1 MQMKSKLNKAGVSLI
16 AVLLFMLVATI
27 AATATWKWITSE
39 GKSSASRMLKREAYQ
54 SAVAGIENARA
65 WMTYH
70 GNDVGA
76 LIKQYFDNGNRPIK
90 LNDQLTPWV
99 HGNQNYD
106 VWLTGVNAGSA
117 HNFKL
122 KILSRGTSRNN
133 SEHTEVAIFNVDG
146 LYQMTI
152 PAMSLVLDFDK
163 AFSGSMDGA
172 TNSPT
177 MESALINGDYT
188 GNQPTVTK
196 DLVVTGNIVL
206 EGTTSAVG
214 GDLYVRGNATFNS
227 NTQLGG
233 PNKVAYVGG
242 SITSCEGGNLSSRGD
257 LLVEG
262 NYPANCAVDAR
273 GNLTIGGTLYRGTA
287 TYKFYVEK
295 NLVFK
300 KDGNFDWSATNSLVE
315 AAPAENGVRGS
326 TYLANISG
334 QNSDR
339 QREVT
344 LGKPVYLYQSFPS
357 SIHYCQNGCMNNG
370 VLTKNDAQ
378 CENRCGSWN
387 KFCEGFFTSCDVVGT
402 GVTAA
407 NVGVESNRY
416 FSFRS
421 DETSGRISDDR
432 VQSWSSDD
440 PVLRNV
446 SGDYWKNIEK
456 MNAYGNLIKEDNK
469 IPQPILLKDVNVW
482 SRKIANAHCRTLGYT
497 WADKQE
503 KNEISR
509 EDLMNENAQKVFKA
523 LNDCWQ
529 KMTTDGDNTL
539 YNGFM
544 IVKFAGD
551 ATSSMKQEVV
561 ETMNGKFVFY
571 FESQMQNAFYLPPT
585 SESTA
590 IMFYARQGGGTLMS
604 AKTDA
609 AHPGPYNYNYFIF
622 SDGTSESRMQF
633 SNIKIN
639 GSVVMANGSKAK
651 IADGGVNLL
660 YNGAVLS
667 ALAEAGLIMQNPDFG
682 SDEEA
687 AGAAIGIAGQKDSY
701 YIATAPQIH
710 VSLVSRSE
718 SSESVPA
725 ANATSTVQGSFV
737 VLPRVIFLPK
747 NPYGKLSDY
756 FDVVNLNGANEQKNM
771 SNVNCAAG
779 IPVDPD
785 LLYNRAAAAPQ
796 FLAPNLY
803 ECSYSSNGKS
813 VPFYIRVQN
822 AALGDQPEVHFETDY
837 ENMGATD
844 TKYLK
849 LVYLSSQAGEAFEVT
864 IQKPTGAITNWTI
877 TPNNA
882 KIKTGT
888 TCTDA
893 DAQCTFSLRFDD
905 ASPLT
910 LFTVATSGATE
921 GTAFFQITDCVGCQP
936 SIPST
941 ESFQIANS
949 VVVNRHSITEYCRVG
964 GPGATTEDCLPE
976 GAYYEM
982 SQSDWPEC
990 TASGTWVRA
999 AGTGDATNNCVAKSN
1014 HPNDTWTCESSG
1026 NISLV
1031 VDPSEVPEGCTAVVP
1046 SYSLGSPLTP
1056 NESYS
1061 LYGSLKRNKV
1071 NFHVGFGGDYA
1082 GKSVTVTSSRLGGT
1096 QVCSASSSGCDYTL
1110 FAGDKITLK
1119 ADDVDFSYW
1128 DCDVENSTNCTSEE
1142 MLSGETLEFEAVS
1155 GNNSVDALFFQ
1166 KDKHCFFDEFKTS
1179 RECVGGDNNNEWK
1192 YCFDYCNSSENCGI
1206 GDGNFNGYAKWIV
1219 IGNSELRDK
1228 IQYQDGKIW
1237 LEDYSYI
1244 RGKKQ
1249 VDRGSLKILSSVN
1262 AGLYGSMRAQFQ
1274 PPRLVGSDNKS
1285 VDESGFML
1293 RSDNQASAYIRLNV
1307 FVNAEGHLAAKVCI
1321 GDNCQSGVLAGNG
1334 RVSSNDVVTMT
1345 ATIRSAEGADY
1356 LDVETI
1362 TGYYGNF
1369 RTGEVTFEL
1378 SQLNGFSGF
1387 TTNANEYVGF
1397 ILSDPDFKLYDIGWK
1412 SDTYNKDCWESYP
1425 TVKCSFKDAYLGG
1438 IVPKDTVS
1446 RPWVGLSSWF
1456 NKKSCTTQYWYNGSD
1471 ACNHQNDG
1479 LYYECSSD
1487 YYIFEEDGS
1496 HGIESTVDGET
1507 VETNM
1512 AMAMVQ
1518 NCDASLSDD
1527 NMALLYA
1534 ERAKCGAFWVG
1545 EIQKC
1550 SEKLTI
1556 FDATSPRQVSAHTG
1570 SSDAGTYGNDEI
1582 FTVGSNNSGANMR
1595 SAKLLLRITNESLSE
1610 VEIYLRSGLGE
1621 NALYSKSAFTT
1632 NNGLVTI
1639 NVDDLSK
1646 AEGFNPEHV
1655 TGVIVRVLGTE
1666 AISVVKIETNCENIP
1681 KLTCKDVV
1689 YDAGKFSVTVEAK
1702 NTKYVSSYSVTAT
1715 ENDQSNSALNVGFN
1729 CDEGN
1734 CPQPDAHNNIVFNTP
1749 DYNPYTT
1756 SGAKDYVFT
1765 VNMKVKKN
1773 GVEENVEGS
1782 PCTVS
1787 RSITDVTAACQ
1798 WRGYAETA
1806 PYSLVTGSGFPPF
1819 QYRLVCPEGKTCP
1832 YEVFYDNTKIHQ
1844 GTGSTNGFVELPPDA
1859 KKDINTHARPLLVD
1873 DEHTVTFRSS
1883 SNDVVFTPCTKTF
1896 VVTAKPNTPVTCNIS
1911 HQTSIAEAL
1920 PGGGVAIPRGMVTV
1934 TNCGESNC
1942 KYIVREKP
1950 TDQGSTNTYSSESD
1964 IDLYFT
1970 GASEVGEYD
1979 YEVSI
1984 QRGTEPEVKCGKY
1997 KVKFTLNL
2005 KCGSFTDPGK
2015 DSPVDAGTPIAT
2027 PSPSLNN
2034 LSGVSGSGGR
2044 CKYTVSG
2051 VTGVNGNNYD
2061 GTSTI
2066 NSFEDATASSG
2077 AKNYTLIVSHGEGS
2091 KAQSISCPFTVTY
2104 ASSTSSTCTASDA
2117 VIPTNN
2123 TNANISI
2130 EGFTNGCYEINT
2142 GLACKKAQIQASNSV
2157 GTGTF
2162 KINGTSITCGEYFDN
2177 SITRSSILKIEIPST
2192 CTLKDKVY
2200 VSDCAKMIDPDNFVI
2215 SSAGESA
2222 ESGIYTIASL
2232 AEGCNVVKFDCPWN
2246 SDNIGCSV
2254 QVNSSDAN
2262 AGDFN
2267 SYNNVLSPKPS
2278 AGDVLTITGT
2288 AKLFCAYN

>member
-1 MQMKSKLNKAGVSLI
+1 MALEISKEFPMQMKSKLNKAGVSLI

-70 GNDVGA
+70 GNDLGA

-99 HGNQNYD
+99 QGKQNYD
-106 VWLTGVNAGSA
+106 VWLTGVNAGAA

-122 KILSRGTSRNN
+122 KILSKGTSRNN

-152 PAMSLVLDFDK
+152 PAMSIVLDFDK

-177 MESALINGDYT
+177 IESALINGDYT

-196 DLVVTGNIVL
+196 DLVVTGNVVL
-206 EGTTSAVG
+206 QGTASAVG
-214 GDLYVRGNATFNS
+214 GDLYVRGNASFNS
-227 NTQLGG
+227 DTRLGAPG
-233 PNKVAYVGG
+233 KVAYVGG
-242 SITSCEGGNLSSRGD
+242 SITSCEGGYLSSRGD

-262 NYPANCAVDAR
+262 DYPANCAVDAD
-273 GNLTIGGTLYRGTA
+273 GNLTIGGTLYRGSA
-287 TYKFYVEK
+287 TYNFYVAQ

-300 KDGNFDWSATNSLVE
+300 EAGNFDWSATNSLI
-315 AAPAENGVRGS
+315 ADSPRNGVRGS

-344 LGKPVYLYQSFPS
+344 LGNPVYLYESFPAA
-357 SIHYCQNGCMNNG
+357 IHYCQNGCEKNG
-370 VLTKNDAQ
+370 VLTKADAD
-378 CENRCGSWN
+378 CSNRCGTWS
-387 KFCEGFFTSCDVVGT
+387 KFCEGFFTSCGT
-402 GVTAA
+402 AGDI
-407 NVGVESNRY
+407 GLEGNRY

-421 DETSGRISDDR
+421 GVSDSRVSDER
-432 VQSWSSDD
+432 VHSWSSSD
-440 PVLRNV
+440 PVLRNI
-446 SGDYWKNIEK
+446 GGNYWANIEK

-469 IPQPILLKDVNVW
+469 IPQPILLKDTSVW
-482 SRKIANAHCRTLGYT
+482 LHHIANGHCRTLGYE

-509 EDLMNENAQKVFKA
+509 EDLMNDNAQKVFKA

-639 GSVVMANGSKAK
+639 GSVIMANDSKAK
-651 IADGGVNLL
+651 IADGGVNLQ
-660 YNGAVLS
+660 YNGEVLS
-667 ALAEAGLIMQNPDFG
+667 ALAEAGLIEQNPDFG
-682 SDEEA
+682 SDEDA

-701 YIATAPQIH
+701 YISTAPQIH

-725 ANATSTVQGSFV
+725 ANAADVVDGSFI

-756 FDVVNLNGANEQKNM
+756 FNVVNLNGANEQKNM
-771 SNVNCAAG
+771 SNVECNAG
-779 IPVDPD
+779 IPVDPN
-785 LLYNRAAAAPQ
+785 LLYNRSAAAPQ
-796 FLAPNLY
+796 FLVPNLY
-803 ECSYSSNGKS
+803 ECTYTSNSKS
-813 VPFYIRVQN
+813 IPFYIRVQN
-822 AALGDQPEVHFETDY
+822 ALVGSQPPVHFETDY
-837 ENMGATD
+837 ENMSGTD

-849 LVYLSSQAGEAFEVT
+849 LVYESTATADAFDVT
-864 IQKPTGAITNWTI
+864 ISKPSSAIANWTL
-877 TPNNA
+877 TPDAA
-882 KIKTGT
+882 KLKAGT
-888 TCTDA
+888 TCTET
-893 DAQCTFSLRFDD
+893 DAQCTFTLHFDN
-905 ASPLT
+905 ASPAT

-921 GTAFFQITDCVGCQP
+921 GTALFQITDCSGCQAEVP
-936 SIPST
+936 SA
-941 ESFQIANS
+941 ESFQVSSS
-949 VVVNRHSITEYCRVG
+949 VIVNRSSISAYCGVG
-964 GPGATTEDCLPE
+964 GPGAITDDCKPD

-982 SQSDWPEC
+982 SQVDWPEC
-990 TASGTWVRA
+990 SATGIWVRA
-999 AGTGDATNNCVAKSN
+999 AGIGGATNNCVAKSTL
-1014 HPNDTWTCESSG
+1014 PNDSWTCESSG
-1026 NISLV
+1026 NIGLV
-1031 VDPSEVPEGCTAVVP
+1031 VDNDEIPEGCTAVVP
-1046 SYSLGSPLTP
+1046 SFSLGSPLNP
-1056 NESYS
+1056 NMAYT

-1702 NTKYVSSYSVTAT
+1702 NAKYVSSYSVTAT
-1715 ENDQSNSALNVGFN
+1715 ENNQSKSDLNVSFN

-1734 CPQPDAHNNIVFNTP
+1734 CPQPDAHNYIVFNTS
-1749 DYNPYTT
+1749 DYNPY
-1756 SGAKDYVFT
+1756 SSDGNKNYVFT
-1765 VNMKVKKN
+1765 VSMKVKKN
-1773 GVEENVEGS
+1773 GVEEDVEGS

-1859 KKDINTHARPLLVD
+1859 KKDINTHARPLVVD
-1873 DEHTVTFRSS
+1873 GEHTVTFRSS

-1896 VVTAKPNTPVTCNIS
+1896 VVTAKPNTPVSCNIS

-1920 PGGGVAIPRGMVTV
+1920 PGGGVTIPKEMVTV
-1934 TNCGESNC
+1934 NNCGVDNC
-1942 KYIVREKP
+1942 KYTVRKGP
-1950 TDQGSTNTYSSESD
+1950 VDQGSTNTYSSN

-1970 GASEVGEYD
+1970 GSSEAGEHE

-1997 KVKFTLNL
+1997 KVKFPLNL
-2005 KCGSFTDPGK
+2005 KCGSFTDPGENT
-2015 DSPVDAGTPIAT
+2015 PVDAGTSIAP

-2034 LSGVSGSGGR
+2034 LDGVSGCGGR

-2066 NSFEDATASSG
+2066 NSFEDESASGETS
-2077 AKNYTLIVSHGEGS
+2077 YTLTVSHEEGL
-2091 KAQSISCPFTVTY
+2091 KKQSITCPFTVTY
-2104 ASSTSSTCTASDA
+2104 ASSSGSGSGGGDN
-2117 VIPTNN
+2117 PDN
-2123 TNANISI
+2123 TNVVEMTS
-2130 EGFTNGCYEINT
+2130 EGENFS
-2142 GLACKKAQIQASNSV
+2142 AQQTVASGSCLKL
-2157 GTGTF
+2157 TGTWSNAGYLPD
-2162 KINGTSITCGEYFDN
+2162 IAISCDAIQNGYRNIRVTYGTSTWDGTDN
-2177 SITRSSILKIEIPST
+2177 IKQYLGVHPHYTTTSVTFVENVCVYST
-2192 CTLKDKVY
+2192 D
-2200 VSDCAKMIDPDNFVI
+2200 
-2215 SSAGESA
+2215 G
-2222 ESGIYTIASL
+2222 GASVK
-2232 AEGCNVVKFDCPWN
+2232 CKFD
-2246 SDNIGCSV
+2246 
-2254 QVNSSDAN
+2254 
-2262 AGDFN
+2262 
-2267 SYNNVLSPKPS
+2267 K
-2278 AGDVLTITGT
+2278 
-2288 AKLFCAYN
+2288 

>member
-99 HGNQNYD
+99 QGKQNYD

-122 KILSRGTSRNN
+122 KILSKGTSRNN

-152 PAMSLVLDFDK
+152 PAMALVLDFDK

-387 KFCEGFFTSCDVVGT
+387 KFCEGFFTSCEVVGT

-509 EDLMNENAQKVFKA
+509 EDLMNDNAQKVFKA

-590 IMFYARQGGGTLMS
+590 IMFYVRQGGGTLMS

-1071 NFHVGFGGDYA
+1071 NFHVGFKGDYA
-1082 GKSVTVTSSRLGGT
+1082 GKSVSVTSSRLGGT
-1096 QVCSASSSGCDYTL
+1096 QVCLASSDGCDYAL

-1119 ADDVDFSYW
+1119 ADDTDFSYW
-1128 DCDVENSTNCTSEE
+1128 DCDTENSTNCTSEE

-1155 GNNSVDALFFQ
+1155 GNNSVDAWFLQ

-1179 RECVGGDNNNEWK
+1179 RECVGGDNDNEWK

-1206 GDGNFNGYAKWIV
+1206 GDGAFSGFAKWLV
-1219 IGNSELRDK
+1219 IGNSELRNK
-1228 IQYQDGKIW
+1228 IQYQGGKIW

-1249 VDRGSLKILSSVN
+1249 SDRGVLKILSSVN

-1274 PPRLVGSDNKS
+1274 APRFVGNDNKS

-1293 RSDNQASAYIRLNV
+1293 RSDNQASAYIRLNI
-1307 FVNAEGHLAAKVCI
+1307 FVNATGHLEAKVCI
-1321 GDNCQSGVLAGNG
+1321 GDNCQHAELIGNG
-1334 RVSSNDVVTMT
+1334 RVGNTEVVTMT
-1345 ATIRSAEGADY
+1345 ATIRSAGGSDL
-1356 LDVETI
+1356 LDIETI

-1369 RTGEVTFEL
+1369 KIGMTSFEL
-1378 SQLNGFSGF
+1378 SRLNGFSGF
-1387 TTNANEYVGF
+1387 TTNTNEYVGF

-1412 SDTYNKDCWESYP
+1412 SDSYNKECWDAYP

-1438 IVPKDTVS
+1438 IVPKDTIT

-1456 NKKSCTTQYWYNGSD
+1456 DKKACTTQYWYNGGD
-1471 ACNHQNDG
+1471 ACDRQNDG
-1479 LYYECSSD
+1479 VYYECSSN
-1487 YYIFEEDGS
+1487 YYVFDEDGS
-1496 HGIESTVDGET
+1496 HGVENTVNGET

-1518 NCDASLSDD
+1518 NCAASLSDE

-1545 EIQKC
+1545 EIRKC
-1550 SEKLTI
+1550 SEKLTV
-1556 FDATSPRQVSAHTG
+1556 FDEATPRQVAVHTNNT
-1570 SSDAGTYGNDEI
+1570 DVGTYAAAET
-1582 FTVGSNNSGANMR
+1582 FTVGGTSGANMR
-1595 SAKLLLRITNESLSE
+1595 SAKLLIHLTNEGASE
-1610 VEIYLRSGLGE
+1610 VEIYLRSGIGD
-1621 NALYSKSAFTT
+1621 NALYSKSAYTT
-1632 NNGLVTI
+1632 SNGLVTI

-1655 TGVIVRVLGTE
+1655 TGVIVRNLGPD
-1666 AISVVKIETNCENIP
+1666 AIYVVKIETNCDNIP
-1681 KLTCKDVV
+1681 KLTCKDVM
-1689 YDAGKFSVTVEAK
+1689 YDAGKFKVTVEAK

-1787 RSITDVTAACQ
+1787 RSISDITAGCQ
-1798 WRGYAETA
+1798 WRNYAETA

-1832 YEVFYDNTKIHQ
+1832 YEILFDGTKIYENS
-1844 GTGSTNGFVELPPDA
+1844 GSTNGFVDLPPDA
-1859 KKDINTHARPLLVD
+1859 KGDINTPTNPLTVGNNS
-1873 DEHTVTFRSS
+1873 HTVTFRSA
-1883 SNDVVFTPCTKTF
+1883 SNDVVFTACTKSF
-1896 VVTAKPNTPVTCNIS
+1896 VVTAKPADPVTCSIS
-1911 HQTSIAEAL
+1911 AQTSPAEVNASGL
-1920 PGGGVAIPRGMVTV
+1920 GGSVAIPKNMVTV
-1934 TNCGESNC
+1934 NNCGASNC
-1942 KYIVREKP
+1942 KYTIKKGP
-1950 TDQGSTNTYSSESD
+1950 ADAGSTNTYSSEY
-1964 IDLYFT
+1964 DLSFT
-1970 GASEVGEYD
+1970 GPSEAGEHE

-1997 KVKFTLNL
+1997 KVKFPLNL
-2005 KCGSFTDPGK
+2005 KCGSFTDPGATN
-2015 DSPVDAGTPIAT
+2015 PVAAGTSITP
-2027 PSPSLNN
+2027 PSPSTD
-2034 LSGVSGSGGR
+2034 VSGTVSGCDGK

-2061 GTSTI
+2061 GTSAI
-2066 NSFEDATASSG
+2066 SSFKDDKASG
-2077 AKNYTLIVSHGEGS
+2077 EKTYTLTVSHKEG
-2091 KAQSISCPFTVTY
+2091 AERQFIECPFTVTY
-2104 ASSTSSTCTASDA
+2104 GSSSGSGSGGGDN
-2117 VIPTNN
+2117 PDN
-2123 TNANISI
+2123 TNVVEMTS
-2130 EGFTNGCYEINT
+2130 EGENFS
-2142 GLACKKAQIQASNSV
+2142 AQQTVASGSCLKL
-2157 GTGTF
+2157 TGTWSNAGYLPD
-2162 KINGTSITCGEYFDN
+2162 IAISCDAIQNGYRNIRVTYGTSTWDGTDN
-2177 SITRSSILKIEIPST
+2177 IKQYLGVHPHYTTTSVTFVENVCVYST
-2192 CTLKDKVY
+2192 D
-2200 VSDCAKMIDPDNFVI
+2200 
-2215 SSAGESA
+2215 G
-2222 ESGIYTIASL
+2222 GASVK
-2232 AEGCNVVKFDCPWN
+2232 CKFD
-2246 SDNIGCSV
+2246 
-2254 QVNSSDAN
+2254 
-2262 AGDFN
+2262 
-2267 SYNNVLSPKPS
+2267 K
-2278 AGDVLTITGT
+2278 
-2288 AKLFCAYN
+2288 